1 MTEDTATYAVERVE
15 LQRTPEWFAARL
27 GLVTASRIAD
37 VMAKTKTGPSAS
49 RSGYMAQLIT
59 ERLTGAPTE
68 GYQSASM
75 EWGTEQEPH
84 ARAAYAARM
93 GVLVDEVDFVRHPIL
108 ESGASPDGLVGE
120 DGCIEIKCPNTSTML
135 EYIEDRSVPRKYILQ
150 MQWQLAC
157 TGRNWCDFVAFDPRL
172 PEHLQLL
179 VIRVPRD
186 EGVIAEIAG
195 EVGRF
200 LVELRDRVERLQ
212 ELRL

>member
-1 MTEDTATYAVERVE
+1 ME
-15 LQRTPEWFAARL
+15 QRTPEWFAKRL

-37 VMAKTKTGPSAS
+37 VMAKTKTGASAS
-49 RSGYMAQLIT
+49 RSGYMAQLVT

-68 GYQSASM
+68 GFQSAAM
-75 EWGTEQEPH
+75 EWGIEQEPH
-84 ARAAYAARM
+84 ARAAYEARE
-93 GVLVDEVDFVRHPIL
+93 GVLVDEVDFVRHPLL
-108 ESGASPDGLVGE
+108 EAGASPDGLVGE

-135 EYIEDRSVPRKYILQ
+135 EYIEDRSVPRKYLLQ
-150 MQWQLAC
+150 MQWQMAC

-172 PEHLQLL
+172 PEHLRLL

-200 LVELRDRVERLQ
+200 LTELRDRVEHLQAVRL
-212 ELRL
+212 

>member
-1 MTEDTATYAVERVE
+1 ME
-15 LQRTPEWFAARL
+15 QRTPEWFAKRL

-37 VMAKTKTGPSAS
+37 VMAKTKTGVSAS

-68 GYQSASM
+68 GYQSAAM

-84 ARAAYAARM
+84 ARAAYEARE

-108 ESGASPDGLVGE
+108 EAGASPDGLVGE

-135 EYIEDRSVPRKYILQ
+135 EYIEDRSVPRKYLLQ

-172 PEHLQLL
+172 PEHLRLL

-186 EGVIAEIAG
+186 EQVIAEIAA

-200 LVELRDRVERLQ
+200 LVELRDRVEHLR

>member
-1 MTEDTATYAVERVE
+1 ME
-15 LQRTPEWFAARL
+15 QRTPEWFAKRL

-37 VMAKTKTGPSAS
+37 VMAKTKTGASAS
-49 RSGYMAQLIT
+49 RSGYMAQLVT

-68 GYQSASM
+68 GFQSAAM
-75 EWGTEQEPH
+75 EWGIEQEPH
-84 ARAAYAARM
+84 ARAAYEARE
-93 GVLVDEVDFVRHPIL
+93 GVLVDEVDFVRHPLL
-108 ESGASPDGLVGE
+108 EAGASPDGLVGE
-120 DGCIEIKCPNTSTML
+120 DGCIEIKCPNTATML
-135 EYIEDRSVPRKYILQ
+135 EYIEDRSVPRKYLLQ

-200 LVELRDRVERLQ
+200 LTELRDRVEHLQAVRL
-212 ELRL
+212 

>member
-1 MTEDTATYAVERVE
+1 ME
-15 LQRTPEWFAARL
+15 QRTPEWFAKRL

-37 VMAKTKTGPSAS
+37 VMAKVKAGTAAS
-49 RSGYMAQLIT
+49 RSGYMAQLVT
-59 ERLTGAPTE
+59 ERLTGQPTE
-68 GYQSASM
+68 GYQSAAM
-75 EWGTEQEPH
+75 EWGIEQEGA
-84 ARAAYAARM
+84 ARAAYEART

-108 ESGASPDGLVGE
+108 EAGASPDGLVGE
-120 DGCIEIKCPNTSTML
+120 DGCIEIKCPNTATML
-135 EYIEDRSVPRKYILQ
+135 EYIEDRSVPRKYLLQ

-157 TGRNWCDFVAFDPRL
+157 TGRNWCDFVAYDPRL

-186 EGVIAEIAG
+186 EEVIEQIAA

-200 LVELRDRVERLQ
+200 VTELRDRVEHLR

>member
-1 MTEDTATYAVERVE
+1 VTSTQ
-15 LQRTPEWFAARL
+15 QRTPEWFAKRL

-37 VMAKTKTGPSAS
+37 VMAKTKTGASAS
-49 RSGYMAQLIT
+49 RSGYMAQLVT

-68 GYQSASM
+68 GFQSAAM
-75 EWGTEQEPH
+75 EWGIEQEPH
-84 ARAAYAARM
+84 ARAAYEARE
-93 GVLVDEVDFVRHPIL
+93 GVLVDEVDFVRHPLL
-108 ESGASPDGLVGE
+108 EAGASPDGLVGE
-120 DGCIEIKCPNTSTML
+120 DGCIEIKCPNTATML
-135 EYIEDRSVPRKYILQ
+135 EYIEDRSVPRKYLLQ

-200 LVELRDRVERLQ
+200 LTELRDRVEHLQAVRL
-212 ELRL
+212 

>member
-1 MTEDTATYAVERVE
+1 VTSTQ
-15 LQRTPEWFAARL
+15 QRTPEWFAKRL

-37 VMAKTKTGPSAS
+37 VMAKVKTGTAAS
-49 RSGYMAQLIT
+49 RSGYMTQLVT

-68 GYQSASM
+68 GFQSAAM
-75 EWGTEQEPH
+75 EWGIEQEPH
-84 ARAAYAARM
+84 ARAAYEARE

-108 ESGASPDGLVGE
+108 EAGASPDGLVGE
-120 DGCIEIKCPNTSTML
+120 DGLIEIKCPATSTML

-150 MQWQLAC
+150 IQWQLAC
-157 TGRNWCDFVAFDPRL
+157 TGRNWCDFVAYDPRL
-172 PEHLQLL
+172 PEPLRLL

-200 LVELRDRVERLQ
+200 LTELRDRVEHLQTVRL
-212 ELRL
+212 

>member
-1 MTEDTATYAVERVE
+1 VTSTQ
-15 LQRTPEWFAARL
+15 QRTPEWFAKRL

-37 VMAKTKTGPSAS
+37 VMAKTKTGASAS
-49 RSGYMAQLIT
+49 RSGYMAQLVT

-68 GYQSASM
+68 GFQSAAM
-75 EWGTEQEPH
+75 EWGIEQEPH
-84 ARAAYAARM
+84 ARAAYEARE
-93 GVLVDEVDFVRHPIL
+93 GVLVDEVDFVRHPLL
-108 ESGASPDGLVGE
+108 EAGASPDGLVGE
-120 DGCIEIKCPNTSTML
+120 DGCIEIKCPNTATML
-135 EYIEDRSVPRKYILQ
+135 EYIEDRSVPRKYLLQ

-200 LVELRDRVERLQ
+200 LTELRDRVEHLQTVRL
-212 ELRL
+212 